1 MNYTPEEIIDY
12 VAEEDVKFIRL
23 AFCDINGI
31 QKNVAITPS
40 ELISALKYGVCVNA
54 DGIDG
59 LHGDIVLKPDASTLA
74 ELPWRP
80 QHGRVVHFFCD
91 VFDADGAPVVSDP
104 RYMLKSSGKTAE
116 VRLDQTFYLLK
127 LSETGEP
134 TGIPH
139 DGAGYLDIAPADK
152 GENVRR
158 EICLTLER
166 MGIRPL
172 GSRHEHGPGQH
183 TVLCAPADALRAAD
197 NAVTFRAVVRTIA
210 AQYGLFA
217 DFSPEPV
224 PSGAKNS
231 LILTVNG
238 VKSSVSD
245 TGKNPY
251 KLILESL

>member
-1 MNYTPEEIIDY
+1 M
-12 VAEEDVKFIRL
+12 
-23 AFCDINGI
+23 
-31 QKNVAITPS
+31 
-40 ELISALKYGVCVNA
+40 
-54 DGIDG
+54 
-59 LHGDIVLKPDASTLA
+59 
-74 ELPWRP
+74 
-80 QHGRVVHFFCD
+80 
-91 VFDADGAPVVSDP
+91 
-104 RYMLKSSGKTAE
+104 
-116 VRLDQTFYLLK
+116 RLDQTFYLLK